1 MSDER
6 QQLLAPF
13 RYNHDHQEPSSSEST
28 VEVTRRQT
36 RRVLSSK
43 IGHYFVLL
51 LVSVDVACIFAD
63 FVIQLLSCEG
73 KVPKSDGETALEALS
88 IVSLVFTCLFMA
100 ELVASIWAFGFQ

>member
-13 RYNHDHQEPSSSEST
+13 RNHHEHQQASSSEST
-28 VEVTRRQT
+28 VDITRRQT

-51 LVSVDVACIFAD
+51 LVSLDVACIFAD

-73 KVPKSDGETALEALS
+73 KVHKPDGETALEALS
-88 IVSLVFTCLFMA
+88 IVSLVFTCLFMV
-100 ELVASIWAFGFQ
+100 ELVASIWAFGFG